1 MRINP
6 LIVSLAICAAALAVV
21 PLIGNAQ
28 FAPTGGGPPGSAGTP
43 GSIFY
48 MIGTPPTPGLG
59 AVTDVAVDTT
69 TANAYQRDGVGWQG
83 PLMNIRGPQGVAGNT
98 GAQGATG
105 ATGSQGLQG
114 NTGAQ
119 GPQGIQ
125 GVTGA
130 AGSAGAAGTN
140 GSNGTNGTNG
150 TIFQSAT
157 ATTDT
162 AGLYAWTYPTPYA
175 GGIVPQCWGQA
186 QGPNPAGGVLVNI
199 QNEGA
204 ATNTARSFRVT
215 KTNASVVA
223 LIGLTILSIPAS
235 VGATTIDVFCKAP

>member
-6 LIVSLAICAAALAVV
+6 LIASLAICAAALASI

-28 FAPTGGGPPGSAGTP
+28 FAPTGGGPPGPAGAP

-48 MIGTPPTPGLG
+48 MIGTAPSPSLG
-59 AVTDVAVDTT
+59 EVSDVAVDTS
-69 TANAYQRDGVGWQG
+69 TANAYQRDADGWQG
-83 PLMNIRGPQGVAGNT
+83 PLMNIRGPQGVVGSPGVT
-98 GAQGATG
+98 GAA
-105 ATGSQGLQG
+105 GSQGPQG

-119 GPQGIQ
+119 GSQGIQ
-125 GVTGA
+125 GAAGA
-130 AGSAGAAGTN
+130 AGSAGTN